1 MTVLKAHNS
10 VLKANG
16 KILVKSGGG
25 GNTVVIGGRTYPTVQ
40 IGNQIWL
47 AENLDLKASGIE
59 IDPLTRPQQAAAW
72 YYNRDEATYGENG
85 LKYGLIYNWE
95 AMKLLNDNRA
105 NLFPGWHVPTYQ
117 EWMELVNYS
126 GGQNVAGGKLK
137 SRTDWDG
144 TDDFGFNALHAG
156 IFDTGIF
163 AGADGSYDVLDLT
176 YFYVYSAS
184 SYYICAISDD
194 MQHNAVLFNEMSDLS
209 RSGLFCGM
217 SIRLIKDSA

>member
-1 MTVLKAHNS
+1 MTVLKANNS

-40 IGNQIWL
+40 IGSQVWL
-47 AENLDLKASGIE
+47 AENLDLKVQGID
-59 IDPLTRPQQAAAW
+59 INPAGTPATPVAW
-72 YYNRDEATYGENG
+72 YYDRDETTYGENG
-85 LKYGLIYNWE
+85 LKYGLLYNWL

-117 EWMELVNYS
+117 EWEELVTYS

-144 TDDFGFNALHAG
+144 TDDFGFNSLHAG
-156 IFDTGIF
+156 VCDTGIF
-163 AGADGSYDVLDLT
+163 AGADGSYGILDLT

-184 SYYICAISDD
+184 SFYICAISDE
-194 MQHNAVLFNEMSDLS
+194 MSPNSVLFHEQSDLS
-209 RSGLFCGM
+209 LWGHVIGM
-217 SIRLIKDSA
+217 SIRLIKDSV

>member
-1 MTVLKAHNS
+1 MTVLRANNS
-10 VLKANG
+10 ILRANG
-16 KILVKSGGG
+16 KFLVHPETP

-40 IGNQIWL
+40 IGGQIWM
-47 AENLDLKASGIE
+47 AENLDLKASGVDIN
-59 IDPLTRPQQAAAW
+59 PSGTPNTPAAW
-72 YYNRDEATYGENG
+72 YYNRDEAAYGENG
-85 LKYGLIYNWE
+85 LKYGLLYNWL

-117 EWMELVNYS
+117 EWTELVNYS

-156 IFDTGIF
+156 VLDTGIF
-163 AGADGSYDVLDLT
+163 VGADGSYDVLDLT

-184 SYYICAISDD
+184 SFYICAISDD
-194 MQHNAVLFNEMSDLS
+194 MLPNSVLFNEQSNLS
-209 RSGLFCGM
+209 SLGHLCGM
-217 SIRLIKDSA
+217 SIRLIKDSV